1 MNGFVSL
8 RTVQDSLAK
17 LAGEACSEAEFYE
30 ILSNH
35 AEFIVV
41 RDSMIQG
48 VITEP
53 FYRLICNRDKIF
65 AINGKFY
72 RVNEHEVEATA
83 AESYTEALSRF
94 ASKQIE
100 FVFPYRVREVRSSSG
115 CPNEIFAERT
125 NAGNDRRV
133 QLRVKVY
140 VHLNQYN
147 TCHYVYKQVVLFAID
162 ALRKSW
168 IGNTWYHYET
178 DISYEGLAVQLD
190 ERYKGN
196 WFQCY
201 TPGGCYAL
209 CNNYVYGRT
218 IEVNIPNAT
227 IYDDSNG
234 YHEILQYVGDSIQN
248 TPISTVPLR
257 AAKGRAWT
265 RGTSHDYYAKICC
278 GYECPWP

>member
-8 RTVQDSLAK
+8 RTVQDSLEK

-53 FYRLICNRDKIF
+53 FYRLICNSDRIF
-65 AINGKFY
+65 AIDGMFY
-72 RVNEHEVEATA
+72 RVNEHEIEATQ
-83 AESYTEALSRF
+83 AESYSDAVLRF
-94 ASKQIE
+94 KNRQVT
-100 FVFPYRVREVRSSSG
+100 FTFPYTVHTVLAGSG
-115 CPNEIFAERT
+115 CPNEIYAERT
-125 NAGNDRRV
+125 NADNDRRV
-133 QLRVKVY
+133 ILKLKVY
-140 VHLNQYN
+140 ANGHPYN
-147 TCHYVYKQVVLFAID
+147 TCHFVYKQYFKFSIE

-168 IGNTWYHYET
+168 IGNTWYHYKT
-178 DISYEGLAVQLD
+178 DISYEGLTVKLD

-201 TPGGCYAL
+201 SPGGCYAL
-209 CNNYVYGRT
+209 CNKYVYGRT
-218 IEVNIPNAT
+218 IEVKIPDAT

-234 YHEILQYVGDSIQN
+234 YHEILQTVGDSIQN
-248 TPISTVPLR
+248 TPITSVPLR